1 MSKLKV
7 FIAALFAT
15 VCIDSTPTSALA
27 VSYQEKINDSQ
38 STGNPSFD
46 AHNLLDALYADKA
59 YDDLVRIAQSSPTI
73 EPKCEGLR
81 DGAKCWK
88 ELANLPG
95 CFVWEDNLNMAQSLT
110 WSGKCNN
117 GVGGGRG
124 TLVWTSNGISHQQVG
139 TITNGKQNGF
149 WTTRDPDGGEG
160 DGPFVDGEQHGYWK
174 YSYSNG
180 AMREGP
186 FVRGKPHGHWKFRD
200 FDGFVYEGSFV
211 DGEEHGRWKFR
222 DVDGSVSE
230 GSYSKGKQRGP
241 WTVRYPDGRV
251 KTKNDD

>member
-7 FIAALFAT
+7 FIAALIAT

-38 STGNPSFD
+38 STGSPSFD
-46 AHNLLDALYADKA
+46 AHNLLDAPYADKA
-59 YDDLVRIAQSSPTI
+59 YDDLVRRIAQSSPTI

-117 GVGGGRG
+117 GVGSGRG
-124 TLVWTSNGISHQQVG
+124 TLIWTSNGISHQQVG
-139 TITNGKQNGF
+139 TITNGKQSGF

-160 DGPFVDGEQHGYWK
+160 EGPFVDGENTVAGY
-174 YSYSNG
+174 YVT
-180 AMREGP
+180 P
-186 FVRGKPHGHWKFRD
+186 
-200 FDGFVYEGSFV
+200 
-211 DGEEHGRWKFR
+211 
-222 DVDGSVSE
+222 
-230 GSYSKGKQRGP
+230 
-241 WTVRYPDGRV
+241 TVRCMKVHMLEGNGTVTGSSAIPTVLCLKVRILKGNSAVHGLFDILMIE
-251 KTKNDD
+251 